1 MERYNMIRSHIKT
14 QVKEL
19 LDHFLVLI
27 LKAEVMYNAL
37 LYTALIFEVFWERT
51 MRVLSASLSQ

>member
-1 MERYNMIRSHIKT
+1 MERYNMIRSHVKT

-37 LYTALIFEVFWERT
+37 L
-51 MRVLSASLSQ
+51 